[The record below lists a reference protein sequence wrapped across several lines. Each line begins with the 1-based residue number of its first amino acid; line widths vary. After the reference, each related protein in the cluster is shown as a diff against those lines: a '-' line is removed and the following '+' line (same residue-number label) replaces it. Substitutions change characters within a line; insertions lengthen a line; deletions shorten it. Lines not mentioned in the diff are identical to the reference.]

1 MKVLSLNGAINL
13 NSINRAKC
21 ENNHNVHS
29 NVSFPGGTDTFVRN
43 LSSIQDVISVFDRY
57 AFEVPIG
64 LDLKVSPSNGK
75 ILGFSKTLNNGNI
88 LNVMKIGNNNIGRN
102 IRYILFKELKDD
114 VAINSIGVDIDSA
127 ELIKLNY
134 GKPIV
139 RGGRLEL
146 LKESDPEYADYK
158 SKLNNYITLISTHDN
173 YQENATTVEVLNAKP
188 RGQRPLSGLN
198 VETLFEAG
206 EEMPS
211 AREFMAVMS
220 KEINMQPE
228 DWAKAKLQFDID
240 TGNQQT
246 VLEEAEHTV
255 QQGFESV

>member
-29 NVSFPGGTDTFVRN
+29 NVSFSGGTDTFVRN

-88 LNVMKIGNNNIGRN
+88 LNVMKIGSNNIGRN
-102 IRYILFKELKDD
+102 VRYILFKELRDD

-127 ELIKLNY
+127 ELIKLNH

-139 RGGRLEL
+139 RDGRLVL
-146 LKESDPEYADYK
+146 LTESYSEYMKHK
-158 SKLNNYITLISTHDN
+158 SKLDSYIALISTHDN

-188 RGQRPLSGLN
+188 RGQRLLSGLN
-198 VETLFEAG
+198 VEMLFEAG

-211 AREFMAVMS
+211 AGEFMAVMS
-220 KEINMQPE
+220 REMNMKPE
-228 DWAKAKLQFDID
+228 DCQAAKLQFDID
-240 TGNQQT
+240 RSHKQ
-246 VLEEAEHTV
+246 HRKK
-255 QQGFESV
+255 